1 MMRLWL
7 ILAGMI
13 LVTYSVRL
21 SVIVL
26 LRGAELPPG
35 VARALR
41 FVPPAALSAIVL
53 PELIAPSGAIDLS
66 AGNVRLIAGIAAA
79 LVAWTTRRTLL
90 PIAVGMAALWLL
102 QALT

>member
-1 MMRLWL
+1 MRLWL
-7 ILAGMI
+7 ILAGMM
-13 LVTYSVRL
+13 LVTYGVRL

-26 LRGAELPPG
+26 LRRAELPPG

-41 FVPPAALSAIVL
+41 FVPPAALSAIAL
-53 PELIAPSGAIDLS
+53 PELVAPSGTLDLS

-90 PIAVGMAALWLL
+90 PIAVGMVALWLL
-102 QALT
+102 QTLI

>member
-7 ILAGMI
+7 ILAGML

-26 LRGAELPPG
+26 LRGTELPPG

-66 AGNVRLIAGIAAA
+66 AENVRLIAGIAAA

>member
-7 ILAGMI
+7 ILAGMV
-13 LVTYSVRL
+13 LVTYSARL

-53 PELIAPSGAIDLS
+53 PELVAPAGTLDLS
-66 AGNVRLIAGIAAA
+66 AGNVRLLAGIAAA

-90 PIAVGMAALWLL
+90 SIEVGMVALWLL
-102 QALT
+102 QALI